1 MQISK
6 DAELILPGKMR
17 KSFKDTTDVA
27 EEFSLDGFQM
37 PSNLNFHRKATSIVP
52 RSAKAVNASKK
63 LGHYSSPFGDPYTH

>member
-27 EEFSLDGFQM
+27 EEFSLDGF
-37 PSNLNFHRKATSIVP
+37 
-52 RSAKAVNASKK
+52 
-63 LGHYSSPFGDPYTH
+63 